1 MISMIVIVIFAIVF
15 ITLLFGENISEA
27 VKEIKDEIET
37 KKDGIE
43 SKNKEINKDSDFIG
57 KHKKKLLGIII
68 AVLVIGLPLYKCTVI
83 IPAGFVGVVYSL
95 GGGIKPETLGQGM
108 KFKSPFDTVTK
119 YTVATEQAFLKDAE
133 LATKDGKNI
142 VADIE
147 ISYHFETDKI
157 TELFNKY
164 RGKEGKQILNEMMIP
179 KIPAWTEEVTSK
191 YTVIE
196 VYGEKREE
204 INRAVKEHLRNK
216 FQEFYIYVETTNLSK
231 VTPDLVTLEMIQ
243 NTANAEQKKK
253 IETIKKE
260 EAQIIAERR
269 LIEAENE
276 KAVKIKEAEANA
288 QAIEMKAEA
297 EKNATFKEAE
307 GNERLAKS
315 LDSKIIEYN
324 KINKWN
330 GTLPQ
335 VSGNGTPI
343 IDFRER

>member
-1 MISMIVIVIFAIVF
+1 MLEMIIAIIILGIFFGMWCLLNPESSENSEKKLNKVNEKQVEKGEILKIMEGKWNKKRAVIVIVGVLIF
-15 ITLLFGENISEA
+15 
-27 VKEIKDEIET
+27 
-37 KKDGIE
+37 
-43 SKNKEINKDSDFIG
+43 FIG
-57 KHKKKLLGIII
+57 
-68 AVLVIGLPLYKCTVI
+68 YKSYVI
-83 IPAGFVGVVYSL
+83 IPPGFVGVVYSL
-95 GGGIKPETLGQGM
+95 RGGLKSETLGQGF
-108 KFKSPFDTVTK
+108 KFKSPLNTVTK

-147 ISYHFETDKI
+147 ISYHFEADKI

-164 RGKEGKQILNEMMIP
+164 RAKEGKQILNEMMIP

-204 INRAVKEHLRNK
+204 INRAVKEHLKNK
-216 FQEFYIYVETTNLSK
+216 FQEFYIFVETTNLSK
-231 VTPDLVTLEMIQ
+231 VTPDKITLEMIQ
-243 NTANAEQKKK
+243 NTVNAEQKKK

-260 EAQIIAERR
+260 EAEIISERR
-269 LIEAENE
+269 LIEADNE
-276 KAVKIKEAEANA
+276 KAVKIKNAEAEA

-307 GNERLAKS
+307 GNEKLAKS

-330 GTLPQ
+330 GILPQ
-335 VSGNGTPI
+335 VSGNSSPI
-343 IDFRER
+343 IDFRKE